1 MQRELSILQT
11 TFISCLICLLSLAC
25 TKQSHSVIPPV
36 IPVVPVIQP
45 PVIVSSILN
54 TAHLEK
60 LAVSV
65 VFPNGEKGEGIY
77 IYADA
82 PNYTPTPAGGE
93 GFTCVDDVARE
104 ALFYLRSSAF
114 QSDTL
119 VQKKL
124 YGLLRFLINMQSDN
138 GYFYN
143 FLQAG
148 NAINKSGVTSI
159 NQPKWWSWRALQTLT
174 EAVPVIQVKN
184 APLANQVNGVVT
196 KLINAI
202 KDNLVNLPNDTI
214 SISGVKVP
222 QWLPEGADQA
232 ATLILGLIPYCQAT
246 GDMVIRT
253 YIQKLA
259 DGIMLMQPGD
269 GSHFPYSCFLSSGN
283 TWHAYGNDQ
292 ATALFETGSFLND
305 SKYTTSAMAEVNNF
319 YPWILNN
326 GYKNSFDV
334 TLINKEYAAENTK
347 SYEQIAYGI
356 RPMVFAAIEAY
367 IITKDEKYSDLAG
380 HLAAWFLGKN
390 SASTKMFSISTGRCY
405 DAINQGNSI
414 NNNSG
419 AESTIEALLTMQ
431 RVSIYPS
438 VKAALDKYKLN

>member
-1 MQRELSILQT
+1 M
-11 TFISCLICLLSLAC
+11 ICLLSLAC
-25 TKQSHSVIPPV
+25 TKQSQIVIPPI
-36 IPVVPVIQP
+36 IPVVQP

-60 LAVSV
+60 LTVSV

-93 GFTCVDDVARE
+93 GFTCVDDVSRE

-148 NAINKSGVTSI
+148 NVINKNGITSI
-159 NQPKWWSWRALQTLT
+159 NQPKWWSWRALQTLA
-174 EAVPVIQVKN
+174 EAVPVIQDKN
-184 APLANQVNGVVT
+184 TPLANQLNGVVS
-196 KLINAI
+196 KLIAAI
-202 KDNLVNLPNDTI
+202 KTDLVNIPTDTI
-214 SISGVKVP
+214 QIKGIKVP

-232 ATLILGLIPYCQAT
+232 ATLILGLIPFCQAT
-246 GDMVIRT
+246 GDPAIRT
-253 YIQKLA
+253 YIRKLA
-259 DGIMLMQPGD
+259 DGIMMMQFGD

-292 ATALFETGSFLND
+292 ATALFETGIFLNEP
-305 SKYTTSAMAEVNNF
+305 KYTASAMAEVNNF
-319 YPWILNN
+319 YPWILKS

-334 TLINKEYAAENTK
+334 TFNTVEYAFENTK
-347 SYEQIAYGI
+347 SYEQVAYGI
-356 RPMVFAAIEAY
+356 RPMVFSSVEAY
-367 IITKDEKYSDLAG
+367 LLTKDEKYADLAG
-380 HLAAWFLGKN
+380 HLAAWFLGNN
-390 SASTKMFSISTGRCY
+390 SASSPMFSIYTGRCY
-405 DAINQGNSI
+405 DAINQGNSVNI
-414 NNNSG
+414 NSG

-431 RVSIYPS
+431 RVSSYPS
-438 VKAALDKYKLN
+438 VKTALDKYKLKSLR